1 MIKNLPEAQAK
12 LLPSAIDPEYKPGDA
27 FEKLSARDKEFL
39 FEYIAQHANGTRA
52 YLALHPRSTYKTART
67 EAGKLLAKPYL
78 RQAVIDEYQ
87 MLWRRKEAEE
97 AVGETF
103 QQVHSLASSDIFD
116 VVDCEGT
123 SLVVKSLKEI
133 PPYARA
139 AIQSIKK
146 RYKETDSGVEEF
158 IEVTMHSKLKALELK
173 ARIQKIL
180 DNKVQ
185 VGPIDIIIRPPK
197 RPTPQ
202 EVAAFKQIENN
213 GEEEE

>member
-1 MIKNLPEAQAK
+1 MIKKELQTLEK
-12 LLPSAIDPEYKPGDA
+12 LLPSEIDPEYKPGDA
-27 FEKLSARDKEFL
+27 FKKLSVRDKEFF
-39 FEYIAQHANGTRA
+39 FEYIAQHANGVRA
-52 YLALHPRSTYKTART
+52 YMALHPNVKYKTAKT
-67 EAGKLLAKPYL
+67 EAVKLLSKPYL

-87 MLWRRKEAEE
+87 KLWRQQAAEE
-97 AVGETF
+97 AIGETF

-123 SLVVKSLKEI
+123 SLVVKSMKEI

-146 RYKETDSGVEEF
+146 RYKATDSGVEEF

-185 VGPIDIIIRPPK
+185 VGPIDIIIRPPR

-213 GEEEE
+213 GEEEA